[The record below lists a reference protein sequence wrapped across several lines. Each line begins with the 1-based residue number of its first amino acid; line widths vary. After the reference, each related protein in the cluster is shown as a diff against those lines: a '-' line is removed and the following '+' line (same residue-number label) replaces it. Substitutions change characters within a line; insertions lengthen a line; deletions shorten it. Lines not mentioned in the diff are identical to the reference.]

1 MVCGWVVLLPVQ
13 AVSKDFVTILPRT
26 RRGVLIHRDTDSAFL
41 FPLLGQK
48 AGWLGAVGNVFPP
61 VGQGREGS
69 LASCHRVK

>member
-13 AVSKDFVTILPRT
+13 AVSKDFVTIPPRT

-41 FPLLGQK
+41 FPLLGER
-48 AGWLGAVGNVFPP
+48 AGWLGAVGIVFQP
-61 VGQGREGS
+61 VGLGRVGS